1 VIGDDKV
8 AEIRERTDIVQLIGE
23 YVVLKRAGASFK
35 GLCPFHSEKTPS
47 FHVNPQRQFFH
58 CFGCQASGDVFK
70 FVMQLEGKT
79 FPEALRQLANRAGIE
94 LPEVESRENDAVR
107 RERQKRERLT
117 AITESAAGYFIR
129 MLSEHPHA
137 HLARAELDK
146 RAMQNETVATYR
158 LGYAPHGWDGLAKHL
173 GSRGF
178 SLAEGEEAG
187 LVVPRKGG
195 DGHYDRFRHRLMFP
209 IADVHGKIV
218 AFSGRALEL
227 PAGDKV
233 TGDPPAKY
241 VNSPE
246 GPLYKKSDL
255 LFGLHEAR
263 VELRRE
269 GVAILCE
276 GNFDVLA
283 VHQAGLK
290 HVLAPLGTAFTL
302 AQAKLLKRYVARV
315 IVLFDGDNAGRKAT
329 RAAAPLLREAGLLG
343 TVVAL
348 PAGEDPDSFLRKRG
362 ADALKQLVATAPTML
377 DYLIDAGA
385 SEAGADP
392 AARAQAIEQL
402 GPVLAAVESPVEV
415 QLYVE
420 RVAQAFQIADLA
432 AVRQQLRRGA
442 MAARAQER
450 SPRAG
455 AGRGDDRGAGP
466 GRAGSG
472 ASESRGA
479 EAGRGEA
486 APAPRR
492 EKPAELS
499 QIPGVER
506 DLVGCLLDQPEAFE
520 AAVAEKIPELL
531 TSREMEAI
539 FRAALR
545 LASVHGT
552 VDASSL
558 LAEVEKDGVGDGPA
572 RRWLEERLAIQT
584 FDAASAKSF
593 VETAMPLLRKQQIER
608 EQRELMRRIQEALR
622 EGNQELAAELMKLRD
637 ALFRAGGALLSRR

>member
-1 VIGDDKV
+1 MIGDDKV